1 MGTGWIPVKVETS
14 FWSTQRAFQLCSGNS
29 MMAVDSGCKW
39 QTKKVA
45 MSARC
50 HKSHVTWFRVGFPL
64 SWWEKGSVNHTIFH
78 PNFWKKRWTFVQGA
92 QQQQTTT
99 AQGQDGLPWTCQAKR
114 RCHRDVGEG
123 LSSHH
128 FFDIAII
135 ESNLNIYVLDAKL
148 FDFFSVKKTRFF
160 SDYCHCF
167 LLKRQLNQPMEAC
180 EVLVTSMWHQLPGRG
195 YRHPHEQSPGQ
206 QDGEENGHQAGPVF
220 WGQDNFS

>member
-1 MGTGWIPVKVETS
+1 MIQGRVSTFMMGE
-14 FWSTQRAFQLCSGNS
+14 
-29 MMAVDSGCKW
+29 
-39 QTKKVA
+39 
-45 MSARC
+45 
-50 HKSHVTWFRVGFPL
+50 RVGQSHHL
-64 SWWEKGSVNHTIFH
+64 SPKFL
-78 PNFWKKRWTFVQGA
+78 KKRWTFVQGA

-160 SDYCHCF
+160 F
-167 LLKRQLNQPMEAC
+167 RLLSLLPIETPVESANGSMWSTC
-180 EVLVTSMWHQLPGRG
+180 YFNVTSTSRPGVQASARTKPRATG
-195 YRHPHEQSPGQ
+195 WRRKWAPGW
-206 QDGEENGHQAGPVF
+206 PCVLRR
-220 WGQDNFS
+220 